1 MRIGISVAQ
10 CDRLAQPAAVVAA
23 VTAAEQLGYSSVW
36 VCDSSLDPAGVL
48 SAAAAVTSRVR
59 LGAAILV
66 GEREDTASLARAL
79 ETVDVLSEGRLTVAV
94 GVRPDVP
101 EHALD
106 PVLDALA
113 GRRMPVLLDGVGG
126 GVLDRAARRADGW
139 SPTGLPVVDL
149 AAMWAQIRRLA
160 AGAGRD
166 PENLRLVVRAGIA
179 LTPAPA
185 GAGRASY
192 QGDAEQVAGDVDATS
207 RMGADEVVL
216 HLAGD
221 LSLDEA
227 LDGYARIA
235 EAAELRAS
243 VGSSRG
249 NTAPNR
255 PHPPQIT

>member
-10 CDRLAQPAAVVAA
+10 CDRLARPAAVAAA
-23 VTAAEQLGYSSVW
+23 VKAAEQLGYSSVW
-36 VCDSSLDPAGVL
+36 VCDSVLDPAGVL
-48 SAAAAVTSRVR
+48 SAAAAVTSRVG

-66 GEREDTASLARAL
+66 GDREDPVSLARAL
-79 ETVDVLSEGRLTVAV
+79 ATVDLLSEGRLRVAI
-94 GVRPDVP
+94 GVRPDAQ

-113 GRRMPVLLDGVGG
+113 RGRAPLLLDGCTP
-126 GVLDRAARRADGW
+126 GVLDRAARRAAGW
-139 SPTGLPVVDL
+139 SPAGVDIEDL
-149 AAMWAQIRRLA
+149 APMWAELQRLVA
-160 AGAGRD
+160 AAGRD
-166 PENLRLVVRAGIA
+166 PSGLQLVVRAGIE

-192 QGDAEQVAGDVDATS
+192 HGDAEQVAGDVDATH
-207 RMGADEVVL
+207 RAGAEEVVL

-235 EAAELRAS
+235 EAAELQAAQRLATS
-243 VGSSRG
+243 
-249 NTAPNR
+249 
-255 PHPPQIT
+255 

>member
-10 CDRLAQPAAVVAA
+10 CDRLARPAAVTAA

-36 VCDSSLDPAGVL
+36 VCDSALDPAGVL

-66 GEREDTASLARAL
+66 GEREDPASLARAL
-79 ETVDVLSEGRLTVAV
+79 ETVDLLSEGRLTVAI
-94 GVRPDVP
+94 GVRPEVP

-106 PVLDALA
+106 PVLEALA
-113 GRRMPVLLDGVGG
+113 RGRAPVLLDGLSA
-126 GVLDRAARRADGW
+126 GVLDRAARRAAGW
-139 SPTGLPVVDL
+139 SPTGISVDDLPP
-149 AAMWAQIRRLA
+149 MWAEVQRLA
-160 AGAGRD
+160 VAAGRD
-166 PENLRLVVRAGIA
+166 PEDLRLVVRAGIE
-179 LTPAPA
+179 LLGAPA

-192 QGDAEQVAGDVDATS
+192 QGDAEQVAGDVHATH
-207 RMGADEVVL
+207 RIGADEVVL

-235 EAAELRAS
+235 EAAELRA
-243 VGSSRG
+243 
-249 NTAPNR
+249 TATR
-255 PHPPQIT
+255 